1 MYANDSL
8 IGIPGSRARLDTP
21 ALVVDLPALKRNL
34 SRMAAF
40 AEARGIALRPHVKSH
55 KSARIAQLQIDAG
68 ARGVSCA
75 TLGEAQVM
83 VDAGIGGVLVTS
95 PVVGEHKVR
104 RLVDLA
110 RHAGP
115 HAVMAVVDHP
125 DNVAELASA
134 ATSLDFPLG
143 VLIDYHA
150 GYGRTGVADE
160 HAALALAKRIG
171 NAGSLALRGLQ
182 AYGGNLQHIGERAQR
197 EAAAAALRQSVRKI
211 VETLHSAQ
219 IPLEIVTGV
228 GTGTHDIDSSD
239 NVFTEM
245 QVGSYVFMD
254 AEYAQVLGTA
264 SDTRFETS
272 LFVQSTVVSVNAPG
286 WVTVDA
292 GIKSFATDSG
302 IPLAARGIDGPSQ
315 YAFFGDEHGKL
326 TVDTP
331 HRPALGAHIEFVAPH
346 CDPTV
351 NLHQVYHIVE
361 GDTLV
366 GIWPVDARGHF

>member
-1 MYANDSL
+1 MYANAPL
-8 IGIPGSRARLDTP
+8 IGAPGGRARLDTP
-21 ALVVDLPALKRNL
+21 ALVVDLPALKRNI
-34 SRMAAF
+34 SRMAAL
-40 AEARGIALRPHVKSH
+40 AQARGIALRPHVKSH
-55 KSARIAQLQIDAG
+55 KSARIARLQIDAG
-68 ARGVSCA
+68 AHGVSCA

-83 VDAGIGGVLVTS
+83 VDAGIRGVLVTS
-95 PVVGEHKVR
+95 PVVGEHKVH
-104 RLVDLA
+104 RLVELA
-110 RHAGP
+110 RKAGP
-115 HAVMAVVDHP
+115 RAVMAVVDHP

-134 ATSLDFPLG
+134 AASLAFPLG

-150 GYGRTGVADE
+150 GYGRTGVTDE

-171 NAGSLALRGLQ
+171 EAAPLALRGLQ

-197 EAAAAALRQSVRKI
+197 EAAAAALRARIVKI
-211 VETLHSAQ
+211 VETLQAAG
-219 IPLEIVTGV
+219 IELEIVTGV

-239 NVFTEM
+239 EVFTEM

-254 AEYAQVLGTA
+254 AEYAQVLSAA

-272 LFVQSTVVSVNAPG
+272 LFVQSTVVSVNAPD

-326 TVDTP
+326 VVDAP
-331 HRPALGAHIEFVAPH
+331 HRPTLGAHIEFVAPH

-351 NLHQVYHIVE
+351 NLHQVYHIVD